1 MNIIIIQYRGNIFP
15 VPFGYPWIA
24 TDQCGIIT
32 LFKEEPVLGCVNNDL
47 FWCQA
52 KSDSKDGFCQ
62 LDRKFDKV
70 KSKDV
75 KATCQLIK
83 QLPLLTWTEY
93 TYRLYRLNEI
103 FNKLEKP
110 KSSQLH
116 KVLDNLQSLYYTNI
130 NDWDDSL

>member
-15 VPFGYPWIA
+15 VPSGYPWIA

-32 LFKEEPVLGCVNNDL
+32 LFKERPVLGCINNDL
-47 FWCQA
+47 FWCQS
-52 KSDSKDGFCQ
+52 KSDSKGGFCQ
-62 LDRKFDKV
+62 IERKLEDV

-75 KATCQLIK
+75 KSTCQEIK
-83 QLPLLTWTEY
+83 HLPHLTWLEY
-93 TYRLYRLNEI
+93 THRLHEI